1 MTWQIHYQEAE
12 KNILATHAEYNNA
25 YNGSKL
31 NDISNG
37 ILIVIS
43 YSFHSFIPINSLDVK
58 RQYGDMKDRAGK
70 AQIVPC
76 KAADLGDNEFLE
88 IITRITPIPRN
99 DYNSPAYLDK
109 LCNK

>member
-1 MTWQIHYQEAE
+1 
-12 KNILATHAEYNNA
+12 
-25 YNGSKL
+25 
-31 NDISNG
+31 
-37 ILIVIS
+37 
-43 YSFHSFIPINSLDVK
+43 
-58 RQYGDMKDRAGK
+58 MKDRAGK

-99 DYNSPAYLDK
+99 NYNSPAYLDK